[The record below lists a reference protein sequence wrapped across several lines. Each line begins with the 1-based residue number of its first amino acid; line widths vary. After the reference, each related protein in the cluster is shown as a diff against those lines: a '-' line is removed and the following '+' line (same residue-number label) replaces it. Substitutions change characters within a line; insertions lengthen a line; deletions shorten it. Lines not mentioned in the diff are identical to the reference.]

1 MWHCTATGPV
11 SMKIK
16 VGMKHNTHFWLNFN
30 SFLILIRYL
39 IKYYRF
45 RSLYLVSDWYSLI
58 HVYLLRFVIAAIVIT
73 DLALLFFHNLIT
85 HTHSMSFTN
94 NVHNGLTSRGVPA
107 SGGVLCSVQVAVV
120 RCINI
125 LLTMKSTACHYLH
138 CMLTQLQLIIKAF
151 AADFQWRSNGKPR
164 AIPQFTKKVV
174 CSIGTPVDSH
184 TPL

>member
-107 SGGVLCSVQVAVV
+107 SGGVLCSV
-120 RCINI
+120 
-125 LLTMKSTACHYLH
+125 
-138 CMLTQLQLIIKAF
+138 
-151 AADFQWRSNGKPR
+151 
-164 AIPQFTKKVV
+164 
-174 CSIGTPVDSH
+174 
-184 TPL
+184 